1 MSGWWY
7 VACNGIEGWAPATY
21 LEKINLSD
29 DQVSDSSEKDEI
41 PCMAGGY
48 TITNRCV
55 QLYICMRIA
64 GELFVMCRRCGYRIA
79 QCKHSSMVVQDSLSS
94 QLLIDN
100 EMDSLRALPE
110 RPLE

>member
-1 MSGWWY
+1 MQRCTYSLLIHKSVYRLLFCDVTGWWY

-48 TITNRCV
+48 TITNRCM

-79 QCKHSSMVVQDSLSS
+79 
-94 QLLIDN
+94 
-100 EMDSLRALPE
+100 
-110 RPLE
+110 

>member
-1 MSGWWY
+1 MSVIQPSVTLEYYTAVHIFPAYTKYVYRLLFCDVIGWWY

-48 TITNRCV
+48 TITDSCFCV
-55 QLYICMRIA
+55 
-64 GELFVMCRRCGYRIA
+64 
-79 QCKHSSMVVQDSLSS
+79 SLH
-94 QLLIDN
+94 
-100 EMDSLRALPE
+100 
-110 RPLE
+110 